1 MKTTLLGVVLMLASV
16 AGYTQPVDS
25 LVAERKAFVPTNAMQ
40 ARANELLR
48 GPLGYQPV
56 DMAQYKNDELLL
68 PTVQQGFRNA
78 WNLPRTSG
86 GFARRAA
93 TATGLG
99 SLVQLGA
106 GMIDVSA
113 GRFLPMEVDTSRSM
127 DTLWHSSLDAPELQ
141 RQRNAFARLPHAT
154 QVLVAR
160 LVRAALD
167 ADRFIHHAFRRP
179 EYDRLFERLQK
190 CAAID
195 RPAEMYRATLAPW
208 IEDRGGQYASTD
220 PFGIDGLHAIDLEAL
235 SFSGVIL
242 ATHLDSALADWSDA
256 DLAATPA
263 EPVVL
268 HTRRGWI
275 VCTGPGTDTI
285 VPEVSPL
292 LAVIDA
298 GGDDLYV
305 GRTASTMLPGQYVS
319 MVIDRSGNDLY
330 DARGDTAAICAGVLG
345 LAVLVD
351 LDGNDTYR
359 AGTVSIAAAV
369 HGIAVLSDRAGN
381 DTYELQQQYGQAAA
395 TAGIA
400 ILDDRSGNDTYICAA
415 EGQAYA
421 QTLGAAILVDQEG
434 NDAYLARLDGAPS
447 ELYLGQTV
455 SRAQGASFGRR
466 ADLGDGHSLAG
477 GVALLLD
484 VRGDDRYTAGAWSQG
499 CGYWWA
505 LGMLEDWSGNDTYVN
520 GKYSLGAGA
529 HYAIG
534 VQVDLRGNDAYNL
547 DNPDVVNQYQG
558 HARDASIGISWDG
571 SGNDAYWF
579 RSHCGGSADLC
590 SLGLSWDRRG
600 DDVYTCEYTLLGP
613 ATGWA
618 DTPPCG
624 TTTRNAPF
632 GTFRDDLPSV
642 GIFQDGVG
650 QDRFDWTGEPTDHE
664 QAVAKGSSYVREP

>member
-1 MKTTLLGVVLMLASV
+1 MRVVLSVMMMMASV
-16 AGYTQPVDS
+16 IGLAQPLDS
-25 LVAERKAFVPTNAMQ
+25 LVEERKAFVPTDAMM
-40 ARANELLR
+40 ARASELVQ

-68 PTVQQGFRNA
+68 PTVQQAFRNA

-86 GFARRAA
+86 GLARRAA
-93 TATGLG
+93 TSTGLG
-99 SLVQLGA
+99 SLVRLGG

-113 GRFLPMEVDTSRSM
+113 GRYLPMPTDTSAAM
-127 DTLWHSSLDAPELQ
+127 DTLWHSSLSGPTLQ
-141 RQRNAFARLPHAT
+141 RQRDAFSRLPEET

-160 LVRAALD
+160 IVRAALD

-179 EYDRLFERLQK
+179 EYDDLFARLQ
-190 CAAID
+190 D
-195 RPAEMYRATLAPW
+195 RAPEARASEMYRAALSPW
-208 IEDRGGQYASTD
+208 IEDRDGQYASTD

-235 SFSGVIL
+235 TFSGVIL
-242 ATHLDSALADWSDA
+242 TTHLDSALSEWSNA
-256 DLAATPA
+256 DLSATPR
-263 EPVVL
+263 EPVLL

-285 VPEVSPL
+285 VPEVRPL

-298 GGDDLYV
+298 GGDDVYL

-330 DARGDTAAICAGVLG
+330 DARGDTAAVCAGVLG

-351 LDGNDTYR
+351 LEGNDTYR

-369 HGIAVLSDRAGN
+369 HGMAVLSDRSGN
-381 DTYELQQQYGQAAA
+381 DSYELEQQYGQAAA

-400 ILDDRSGNDTYICAA
+400 ILEDRSGNDTYICAA

-421 QTLGAAILVDQEG
+421 QTLGAALLVDHAG
-434 NDAYLARLDGAPS
+434 NDTYLARLDGAPS

-505 LGMLEDWSGNDTYVN
+505 LGMLEDWSGNDTYLN

-534 VQVDLRGNDAYNL
+534 VQVDLSGNDAYNV
-547 DNPDVVNQYQG
+547 DNSDVVNQYQG
-558 HARDASIGISWDG
+558 HARDASIGVSWDG
-571 SGNDAYWF
+571 SGNDAYLF

-590 SLGLSWDRRG
+590 SIGLFWDRSG
-600 DDVYTCEYTLLGP
+600 DDVYTCEYVLLGA

-624 TTTRNAPF
+624 TTTRNASF

-642 GIFQDGVG
+642 GVFQDGVG
-650 QDRFDWTGEPTDHE
+650 QDLFEWTGEPTDQK
-664 QAVAKGSSYVREP
+664 QAVVKGSSYVREP